1 MIAAFISFTRSL
13 PEMTAQTPNNIG
25 CHSASEGLNEK
36 KKMIQQLII
45 NLLFADQFLA
55 SFETTN

>member
-1 MIAAFISFTRSL
+1 LRRLSLYARAFPRWRPKYLTI
-13 PEMTAQTPNNIG
+13 IG